1 MVVAAPPRAPARVPM
16 GFHTLGVRDF
26 RVLMAA
32 TVLQNL
38 VMPMQFI
45 TLTFWAID
53 TYPDH
58 DVLFSGLIVAARG
71 AGMLGLGLLGGALAD
86 RFERRIVL
94 RCTETSSF
102 VLTALLAVT
111 VFFAPFSGA
120 TIAAVLALVFLA
132 AATMAVDTPARTAS
146 IPAVVPAGSMGH
158 AIGLYNIAQQL
169 TFPVVLPV
177 VGVLNGTL
185 GPELVLFTS
194 LGAWLFTLPLV
205 YSLRYSSRGEK
216 HAEERRGM
224 LTDIRLGLRYTR
236 RDPTILAVIAML
248 AVMQVAGMPGVG
260 MLGPI
265 WMTEVLDLS
274 RAEFGFIAM
283 LWGLGAVVASF
294 TFAALANVTRRLPT
308 LAVLV
313 LSFGVAAIVFGH
325 SRSVPLTAFSNFCLG
340 FAMSGTLVTAM
351 SVVQYSVTE
360 SMRGRV
366 MGLFPLVMGLSMLNV
381 LPVSAAGQA
390 VGLEVVV
397 PVMGWATLAL
407 AAVIAIG
414 SPAVRGGG
422 RGGESEPG
430 EPRAVETVAAAP
442 PAATG
447 Q

>member
-1 MVVAAPPRAPARVPM
+1 MAAPPISRIRVPA
-16 GFHTLGVRDF
+16 GFRTLSERDF

-71 AGMLGLGLLGGALAD
+71 GGMLALGLVGGALAD
-86 RFERRIVL
+86 RFERRTVL
-94 RCTETSSF
+94 RCTEASSF
-102 VLTALLAVT
+102 LLTALLATT
-111 VFFAPFSGA
+111 VFFEPFGGA
-120 TIAAVLALVFLA
+120 TIAAVLALVFFA
-132 AATMAVDTPARTAS
+132 AATMAMDTPARTAS
-146 IPAVVPAGSMGH
+146 IPAVVPAGSMGQ

-169 TFPVVLPV
+169 TFPIVLPV

-194 LGAWLFTLPLV
+194 LGAWAFSIPLV
-205 YSLRYSSRGEK
+205 YSLRYTSRAGRE
-216 HAEERRGM
+216 ARAPRGM
-224 LTDIRLGLRYTR
+224 LREIRVGLRYTR
-236 RDPTILAVIAML
+236 HDPTILAVIAML

-294 TFAALANVTRRLPT
+294 TFAALGHVTRRPAT
-308 LAVLV
+308 LALLV
-313 LSFGVAAIVFGH
+313 LSFGLAAIVFGH
-325 SRSVPLTAFSNFCLG
+325 SRFVPLTALSNFCLG

-351 SVVQYSVTE
+351 SIVQYSVTE
-360 SMRGRV
+360 AMRGRV

-397 PVMGWATLAL
+397 PVMGWATLVL
-407 AAVIAIG
+407 AAAIAIG
-414 SPAVRGGG
+414 SPAIRGGG
-422 RGGESEPG
+422 RGGEG
-430 EPRAVETVAAAP
+430 EPVEVIPTEPAAAP
-442 PAATG
+442 SPVAAG